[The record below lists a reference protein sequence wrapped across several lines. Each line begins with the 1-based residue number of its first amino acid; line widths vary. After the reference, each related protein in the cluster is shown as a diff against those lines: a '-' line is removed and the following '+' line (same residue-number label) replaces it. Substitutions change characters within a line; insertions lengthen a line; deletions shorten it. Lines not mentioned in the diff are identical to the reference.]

1 MTYRNPQSQPFSSLV
16 FESQRRYDALVF
28 LTRGYG
34 DSLSAAPLDRFHIT
48 QPDAQGNIHVVEP
61 FVTAPLLGYLDGAPV
76 DLVVNYDETERRF
89 HITAKL
95 GATLIGRK
103 GALLKLIWPNGKELT
118 ACELVKQPK
127 RSKTRTFSLLVT
139 EAPYGATVEVVSMD
153 EEPLE
158 VWIGSREI
166 TDVEFQW
173 EDQLLSIH
181 VPRDVEAGHLVVI
194 TSTAVWM
201 SATHFRPAGLP
212 TSAE

>member
-1 MTYRNPQSQPFSSLV
+1 VNYPNPPSQPFPASV

-34 DSLSAAPLDRFHIT
+34 DSLSAAPHDRFRIA
-48 QPDAQGNIHVVEP
+48 QPDPQGNINVVES
-61 FVTAPLLGYLDGAPV
+61 FLTVPLVGYLDGVPV

-89 HITAKL
+89 HVTAKL
-95 GATLIGRK
+95 GPTVIGRK

-127 RSKTRTFSLLVT
+127 RSKTRTFSLLVG

-173 EDQLLSIH
+173 DDALLSIH

-194 TSTAVWM
+194 TNTAVWM
-201 SATHFRPAGLP
+201 SDTHFRPAGLP
-212 TSAE
+212 TGAE